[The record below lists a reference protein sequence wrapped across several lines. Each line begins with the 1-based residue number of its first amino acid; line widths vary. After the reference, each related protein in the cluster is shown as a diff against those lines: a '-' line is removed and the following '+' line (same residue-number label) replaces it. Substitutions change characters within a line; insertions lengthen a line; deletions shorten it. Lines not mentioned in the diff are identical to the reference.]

1 MGANNISTCQ
11 REQCPNWQPG
21 DDCDHT
27 LEITNTLD
35 IDLAVNR
42 RRIYCGKMLGPL
54 ASELSDGEILDLAID
69 GRIVVPV
76 RDFTTP
82 IKGS

>member
-1 MGANNISTCQ
+1 MGANNISACQ
-11 REQCPNWQPG
+11 HEQCPNWQPG

-27 LEITNTLD
+27 LEIANTLD
-35 IDLAVNR
+35 TVPAVNR

-69 GRIVVPV
+69 GHKIIPV

-82 IKGS
+82 IESL